1 MSKTEEPVP
10 GRWLYALGGALTLA
24 YLVLLGLYCFGR
36 WAEIRG
42 LAPNN
47 IGDFLAGAFS
57 PLAFS
62 WLVLGFIQ
70 QGIEL
75 RQNSAALRLQAEEL
89 RLAAEHAGAMV
100 ELQRKEFDLRIQ
112 ELEEARAKAE
122 ASAVAQARR
131 REEQAK
137 RQEED
142 AVKQKQPRFW
152 FNTFSRDFR
161 QRHIARGSLEN
172 HGPGCSN
179 VSIEFEAVPDV
190 LSLER
195 PFELASFPFK
205 LNEPMAFLSHGS
217 QSLTR
222 PLTIRYTDSDG
233 VARTAHFIVSVTD
246 TFITV
251 SPTDDA

>member
-1 MSKTEEPVP
+1 MSNTEEPVP

-57 PLAFS
+57 PLAFA

-89 RLAAEHAGAMV
+89 RSAAEHAGAMV
-100 ELQRKEFDLRIQ
+100 ELQRKEFDLRIE
-112 ELEEARAKAE
+112 ELEDARAKADE
-122 ASAVAQARR
+122 AAAAQARR
-131 REEQAK
+131 REQQAK
-137 RQEED
+137 WREEE
-142 AVKQKQPRFW
+142 AIKQKQPRLRFTL
-152 FNTFSRDFR
+152 FHRDHR
-161 QRHIARGSLEN
+161 QHHIARGTLEN
-172 HGPGCSN
+172 DGPACTN
-179 VSIEFEAVPDV
+179 VSVELEGIPDV

-195 PFELASFPFK
+195 PFSLANFPSK
-205 LNEPMAFLSHGS
+205 LKEPMAFVSHGS
-217 QSLTR
+217 HSLTQ
-222 PLTIRYTDSDG
+222 PLTVRYTDSDG
-233 VARTAHFIVSVTD
+233 VVRTVGFIVSVTNSVISVD
-246 TFITV
+246 EA
-251 SPTDDA
+251 DDI